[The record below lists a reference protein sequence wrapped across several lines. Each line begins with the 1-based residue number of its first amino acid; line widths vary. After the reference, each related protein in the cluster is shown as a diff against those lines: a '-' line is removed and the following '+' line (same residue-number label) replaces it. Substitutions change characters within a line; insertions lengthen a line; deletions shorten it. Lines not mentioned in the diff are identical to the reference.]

1 MFGPKFVTIIFTDTS
16 IRIAKASPS
25 SRGVKISYV
34 AKKSLPPSTVF
45 NGRIINENLFRESLK
60 SLYLETFDQVKTK
73 SLVLGLNEQES
84 FITNLKFDKKPKDFK
99 KNIQQYLIDKLPFD
113 LSKAVIKYKEVS
125 PGTFQIIAVKNETLS
140 LLSKIF
146 SDVGYNVKA
155 IVPTPLVFPTIVG
168 KKQFPYLA
176 LSSGEDIGYIL
187 VVKNT
192 VVFSSTNKLKT
203 KLNESDKEIIKIAG
217 EIIEEEYGL
226 TNPEQLRNVYI
237 FGNNANILKGF
248 FTTVGFNTQVI
259 ATISDS
265 NKQSS
270 YDVSDFSQ
278 CIALSF
284 YNDSILSFKK
294 FGLAVQASANLTPPK
309 KSLKLRYLIF
319 LILVFAAV
327 SFGYFFRTQISDMI
341 FSKPGSSNDSTTQAT
356 QSSSPKPK
364 EATPSSQ
371 KESSSSAEVEKKSPV
386 VNKKNYKIRI
396 LNGSGKTG
404 AALEAK
410 SFLESKGYL
419 VISTANADNFNY
431 TTGQIRVKKSK
442 QLISSPLTKD
452 LKQRYSI
459 SVGSVLSENEPYDVL
474 ITIGGS

>member
-1 MFGPKFVTIIFTDTS
+1 MFGPKLVTIIFTDTS

-168 KKQFPYLA
+168 KKQFPYLV
-176 LSSGEDIGYIL
+176 LSSGEDIGYTL
-187 VVKNT
+187 VGKNT

-265 NKQSS
+265 NKQAS

-284 YNDSILSFKK
+284 YNDSTLSFQK
-294 FGLAVQASANLTPPK
+294 FGPAVRDSAGLAPTK
-309 KSLKLRYLIF
+309 KPLKLRYF
-319 LILVFAAV
+319 VVLILILTAAG
-327 SFGYFFRTQISDMI
+327 FGYFFRTQISDLV
-341 FSKPGSSNDSTTQAT
+341 FSKPGGSNDSTTQSS

-364 EATPSSQ
+364 EASPNSQ
-371 KESSSSAEVEKKSPV
+371 TESSPSAQPKKEQA
-386 VNKKNYKIRI
+386 VNKKNYKIRV
-396 LNGSGKTG
+396 LNGSGKVG
-404 AALEAK
+404 AAADAK
-410 SFLESKGYL
+410 TLLESKGYL
-419 VISTANADNFNY
+419 VTSTGNADHFNY
-431 TTGQIRVKKSK
+431 TTSQIRVKKSK
-442 QLISSPLTKD
+442 EIISGPLTKD